1 MPSELIKYQDNRGLI
16 RLRQEQAGG
25 ERLLSLPQVRQV
37 LRSNQE
43 AYTDATP

>member
-1 MPSELIKYQDNRGLI
+1 MPSESIKYKDNRGLI

-25 ERLLSLPQVRQV
+25 DQSLSLPQVRQD
-37 LRSNQE
+37 LRPNQE